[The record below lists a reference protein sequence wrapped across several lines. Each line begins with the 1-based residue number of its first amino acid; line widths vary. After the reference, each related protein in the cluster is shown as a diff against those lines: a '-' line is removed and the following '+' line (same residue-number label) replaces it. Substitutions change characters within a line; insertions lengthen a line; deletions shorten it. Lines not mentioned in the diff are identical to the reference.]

1 MVYKKVEKVMT
12 YDQWEEEI
20 KNRRKKRIH
29 NMINRIKKK
38 IEHLFYVIIISCM
51 FWLLPIFVIA
61 HYIVVGY

>member
-1 MVYKKVEKVMT
+1 MAYKKVEKVMT

-20 KNRRKKRIH
+20 KNRRKKRIR
-29 NMINRIKKK
+29 NMINRINKK

>member
-1 MVYKKVEKVMT
+1 MAYKKVEKVMT

-20 KNRRKKRIH
+20 KNRRKKRIY
-29 NMINRIKKK
+29 NMINRINKK

>member
-1 MVYKKVEKVMT
+1 MAYKKVEKVMT

-29 NMINRIKKK
+29 NMINRINKK

-61 HYIVVGY
+61 HYIVMGY

>member
-1 MVYKKVEKVMT
+1 MAYKKVEKVMT

-38 IEHLFYVIIISCM
+38 
-51 FWLLPIFVIA
+51 
-61 HYIVVGY
+61 

>member
-1 MVYKKVEKVMT
+1 MAYKKVEKVMT

-20 KNRRKKRIH
+20 KNRRKKRIRD
-29 NMINRIKKK
+29 MINRINKK

>member
-1 MVYKKVEKVMT
+1 MAYKKVEKVMT

-29 NMINRIKKK
+29 DTVKRINKK

>member
-1 MVYKKVEKVMT
+1 MAYKKVEKVMT

-29 NMINRIKKK
+29 NMINRINKK

-51 FWLLPIFVIA
+51 FWLLPIFIIA

>member
-1 MVYKKVEKVMT
+1 MAYKKVEKVIT

-20 KNRRKKRIH
+20 KNRRKKRIY
-29 NMINRIKKK
+29 NMINRINKK

>member
-1 MVYKKVEKVMT
+1 MAYKKVEKVMT

-29 NMINRIKKK
+29 NMINRINKK

-51 FWLLPIFVIA
+51 FWLLPIFIIA
-61 HYIVVGY
+61 HYIVFGY

>member
-1 MVYKKVEKVMT
+1 MAYKKVEKVMT

-20 KNRRKKRIH
+20 KNRRKKRIRDTVKQ
-29 NMINRIKKK
+29 INKKL
-38 IEHLFYVIIISCM
+38 ERLFYVIIISCM

>member
-1 MVYKKVEKVMT
+1 MAYKKVEKVMT

-20 KNRRKKRIH
+20 KNRQKKRIY
-29 NMINRIKKK
+29 NMINRINKK

>member
-1 MVYKKVEKVMT
+1 MAYKKVEKVMT
-12 YDQWEEEI
+12 YDQWEEQI

-29 NMINRIKKK
+29 NMINRINKK

-51 FWLLPIFVIA
+51 FWLLPIFIIA

>member
-1 MVYKKVEKVMT
+1 MAYKKVEKVMT

-20 KNRRKKRIH
+20 KNRRKKWIH
-29 NMINRIKKK
+29 NMINRINKK

>member
-1 MVYKKVEKVMT
+1 MAYKKVEKVMT

-29 NMINRIKKK
+29 STINRVSKKL
-38 IEHLFYVIIISCM
+38 ERAFYWIVISCM
-51 FWLLPIFVIA
+51 FWMLPMFVIA

>member
-1 MVYKKVEKVMT
+1 MAYKKVEKVMT

-29 NMINRIKKK
+29 NMINRINKK

>member
-1 MVYKKVEKVMT
+1 MAYKKVEKVMT

-29 NMINRIKKK
+29 NMINRINKK

-51 FWLLPIFVIA
+51 FWLLPISVIA